1 MAITDKQL
9 INYAEGQLGR
19 PYWYGTFGQ
28 IGTPTL
34 YVQKRDQYPSQYN
47 KWDRKTFTDQ
57 FGQRVHD
64 CVGLIKG
71 AVWSNGNP
79 NATPKY
85 NASQD
90 VSANGLI
97 KKCSPCEDISTL
109 QDVKGLVVWKDGH
122 IGIYIGGGYVVEAR
136 GHAYGVVKTKVTE
149 RPWTKWGRLPSDFVI
164 YGSEPAPTPVFKPY
178 EVKITADELNYRNGP
193 GLRYKVNGTIKDK
206 GGIYTIVA
214 ESVDERGQTWGKLKS
229 GVGWISLKY
238 TKRLDK

>member
-9 INYAEGQLGR
+9 INYAEGQLCR

-47 KWDRKTFTDQ
+47 KWDKKTFSDQ

-64 CVGLIKG
+64 CVGLIK
-71 AVWSNGNP
+71 
-79 NATPKY
+79 
-85 NASQD
+85 
-90 VSANGLI
+90 
-97 KKCSPCEDISTL
+97 KCSPCEDISTL
-109 QDVKGLVVWKDGH
+109 PDVKGLVVWKDGH
-122 IGIYIGGGYVVEAR
+122 IGIYIGGGYVIEAR